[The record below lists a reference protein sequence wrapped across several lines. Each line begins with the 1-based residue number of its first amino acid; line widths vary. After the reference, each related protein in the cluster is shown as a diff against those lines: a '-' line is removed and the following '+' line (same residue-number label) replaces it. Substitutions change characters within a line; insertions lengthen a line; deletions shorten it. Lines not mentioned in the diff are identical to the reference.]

1 MTTITPALASTC
13 TPSEL
18 AARHGRLLS
27 AAAQA
32 VTTRAA
38 FSAFADRAPS
48 GPQGDEATARFE
60 QLLETPLNLPGHHGT
75 VTLQTD
81 EISPWTRLPLGVS
94 YPRAEAAAL
103 IDNAQRAQ
111 TTLSSLSID
120 ERAGLCVEMIERM
133 FAANVVLGLAAMHT
147 TGQGRGM
154 SQSGSG
160 TNALDRGL
168 EAVAAAWQ
176 VLSRVPSNAT
186 WEQTFGTELVAL
198 EKTYRIVPMGPALVV
213 ACASF
218 PAWNVYPAV
227 FANLMAGNPVIVK
240 PHPSSVLQ
248 MALAVSLMR
257 ETLADAGCTTDA
269 VQLAVDSAAKPITSI
284 LATHPAIRIV
294 DFTGSARYGSWV
306 EENARQARVYTET
319 SGLNSVVLDS
329 FSDTDA
335 AFRAI
340 AGAVSLFS
348 AQMCTAPQ
356 NIYIPETGVV
366 TPGGI
371 LSADE
376 VEQGLVAA
384 VEAIAESPRRAAAV
398 LGAIQSTRTID
409 EIAALTTTL
418 RAQANEHTH
427 GQVRVLSE
435 PRGWAAP
442 DFADARTSTPL
453 IARVGLDNE
462 KLFTHECFGPVVF
475 LIRVPDA
482 RTALKRAAN
491 DAATHGAI
499 TAFLYS
505 TDDSLIDSAE
515 DAFAAAG
522 ASLTINVT
530 GAMPINFS
538 AAFSDF
544 HVSGLNPAGTATL
557 TDDSFI
563 TGRFRVVQSR
573 RPLRPSHH

>member
-1 MTTITPALASTC
+1 MKKIAEEQTPPCAPVT
-13 TPSEL
+13 L
-18 AARHGRLLS
+18 AARHRALLS
-27 AAAQA
+27 DAVQA
-32 VTTRAA
+32 VNTRTA
-38 FSAFADRAPS
+38 FSAFSGREPS
-48 GPQGDEATARFE
+48 GATGDEATAQFSA
-60 QLLETPLNLPGHHGT
+60 LLETPLDLPLHSGT
-75 VTLQTD
+75 STLQTD

-94 YPRAEAAAL
+94 YPRADAPAL
-103 IDNAQRAQ
+103 LENAKQAQ
-111 TTLSSLSID
+111 PTWSTLTID
-120 ERAGLCVEMIERM
+120 ERAGICIEMIERM

-176 VLSRVPSNAT
+176 VLSRVPTAAS
-186 WEQTFGTELVAL
+186 WEQTFGSERVAL

-248 MALAVSLMR
+248 VALAVNIMR
-257 ETLADAGCTTDA
+257 ETLTDAGCAADL
-269 VQLAVDSAAKPITSI
+269 VQLAVDSAADPITSI
-284 LATHPAIRIV
+284 LATHPAVRIV
-294 DFTGSARYGSWV
+294 DFTGSAQYGKWV

-329 FSDTDA
+329 FIDTA
-335 AFRAI
+335 STLRAI
-340 AGAVSLFS
+340 AGAISLFS

-356 NIYIPETGVV
+356 NIYVPESGVT
-366 TPGGI
+366 TPEGI
-371 LSADE
+371 LSAE
-376 VEQGLVAA
+376 EIEQGIIAA
-384 VEAIAESPRRAAAV
+384 VDSIAESPRRAAAV
-398 LGAIQSTRTID
+398 LGSIQSDRTID
-409 EIAALTTTL
+409 EIAELTTTL
-418 RAQANEHTH
+418 SARAI
-427 GQVRVLSE
+427 VLSE
-435 PRGWAAP
+435 PRRWQAP
-442 DFADARTSTPL
+442 DFPNARTSTPL
-453 IARVGLDNE
+453 IARVSLQDE
-462 KLFTHECFGPVVF
+462 ELFTHECFGPVVF
-475 LIRVPDA
+475 LIRVPDVH
-482 RTALKRAAN
+482 TALMRAAG
-491 DAATHGAI
+491 DAARYGAI

-505 TDDSLIDSAE
+505 TDENLIGVAE
-515 DAFAAAG
+515 EAFAAAG

-573 RPLRPSHH
+573 RPLRPSHN

>member
-1 MTTITPALASTC
+1 MTTITPAQTSTC
-13 TPSEL
+13 TPSER
-18 AARHGRLLS
+18 AAHHRGLLVE
-27 AAAQA
+27 AVQA
-32 VTTRAA
+32 VTSRAA

-48 GPQGDEATARFE
+48 GPTGDEATARFE
-60 QLLETPLNLPGHHGT
+60 ALLESPLHLPGHIGT
-75 VTLQTD
+75 VTLQND
-81 EISPWTRLPLGVS
+81 EISPWTRLPLGVG
-94 YPRAEAAAL
+94 YPRAEAGAL
-103 IDNAQRAQ
+103 IDNAQQAQ
-111 TTLSSLSID
+111 ASWSSLSID
-120 ERAGLCVEMIERM
+120 ERAGVCIEMIERM

-168 EAVAAAWQ
+168 EAVAAAWR
-176 VLSRVPSNAT
+176 VLSRVPTSAT
-186 WEQTFGTELVAL
+186 WEQTFGAELVAL

-227 FANLMAGNPVIVK
+227 FANLMAGNPVVVK

-248 MALAVSLMR
+248 MALAVSIMR
-257 ETLADAGCTTDA
+257 ETLTDAGCPADA
-269 VQLAVDSAAKPITSI
+269 VQLAVDSAAEPITSV

-294 DFTGSARYGSWV
+294 DFTGSARYGAWV
-306 EENARQARVYTET
+306 EENARQARVYSET

-329 FSDTDA
+329 FIDTDA

-340 AGAVSLFS
+340 AGSISLFS

-356 NIYIPETGVV
+356 NIYIPENGVV
-366 TPGGI
+366 TPDGI

-376 VEQGLVAA
+376 IEQGVVAA
-384 VEAIAESPRRAAAV
+384 VAAIAESPRRAAAV
-398 LGAIQSTRTID
+398 LGAIQSDGTLD
-409 EIAALTTTL
+409 EIAALTASLRTL
-418 RAQANEHTH
+418 AHAQ
-427 GQVRVLSE
+427 VKVLSE
-435 PRGWAAP
+435 PRSWSAP
-442 DFADARTSTPL
+442 DFPDARTSTPL
-453 IARVGLDNE
+453 IARVGLDNDN
-462 KLFTHECFGPVVF
+462 LFTHECFGPVVF

-505 TDDSLIDSAE
+505 TDENLIDAAE
-515 DAFAAAG
+515 DAFASAG
-522 ASLTINVT
+522 AALTINVT

-557 TDDSFI
+557 TDESFV

-573 RPLRPSHH
+573 RPLRPSHN

>member
-1 MTTITPALASTC
+1 MKTIAPEQVSTC
-13 TPSEL
+13 TPAEL
-18 AARHGRLLS
+18 AARYRPLLS
-27 AAAQA
+27 DAAQA
-32 VTTRAA
+32 VNTRSA
-38 FSAFADRAPS
+38 FSAFAGRQPS
-48 GPQGDEATARFE
+48 GTKGDDATALFSA
-60 QLLETPLNLPGHHGT
+60 LLEMPVDLPGHSGAI
-75 VTLQTD
+75 TLQTD

-94 YPRAEAAAL
+94 YPRAAASVL
-103 IDNAQRAQ
+103 IDNAQQAQ
-111 TTLSSLSID
+111 VSWSMLTLD
-120 ERAGLCVEMIERM
+120 ERAGACVEMIERM
-133 FAANVVLGLAAMHT
+133 FAANIVLGLAAMHT

-176 VLSRVPSNAT
+176 VLSRVPSAAF
-186 WEQTFGTELVAL
+186 WEQTFGDELVAL

-240 PHPSSVLQ
+240 PHPTSVLQ
-248 MALAVSLMR
+248 MALAVKIMR
-257 ETLADAGCTTDA
+257 ETLTDAGCAANA
-269 VQLAVDSAAKPITSI
+269 VQLAVDSAAEPITSV
-284 LATHPAIRIV
+284 LATHPKVRIV
-294 DFTGSARYGSWV
+294 DFTGSARYGAWI

-319 SGLNSVVLDS
+319 SGVNCVVLDS
-329 FSDTDA
+329 FVDTA
-335 AFRAI
+335 SAMRAI
-340 AGAVSLFS
+340 AGAICLFS

-356 NIYIPETGVV
+356 NIYIPESGVA
-366 TPGGI
+366 TPEGI

-376 VEQGLVAA
+376 IERALVAA
-384 VEAIAESPRRAAAV
+384 VEAISASPQRAAAV
-398 LGAIQSTRTID
+398 LGAIQSDRTIN
-409 EIAALTTTL
+409 EIAQLTAIL
-418 RAQANEHTH
+418 RAQE
-427 GQVRVLSE
+427 RVLSE
-435 PRGWAAP
+435 PRSWQTA

-453 IARVGLDNE
+453 IASVSLE
-462 KLFTHECFGPVVF
+462 HESLFTQECFGPVVF
-475 LIRVPDA
+475 LIRVSDA
-482 RTALKRAAN
+482 RTALTRAAG

-505 TDDSLIDSAE
+505 TDENLIDSAE
-515 DAFAAAG
+515 EAFAAAG
-522 ASLTINVT
+522 ASLTTNVT

-557 TDDSFI
+557 TDESFV

-573 RPLRPSHH
+573 RPLRPSHN

>member
-1 MTTITPALASTC
+1 MKTLTVEQASTC
-13 TPSEL
+13 TPDEL
-18 AARHGRLLS
+18 ATRHHALLFD
-27 AAAQA
+27 AVQA
-32 VTTRAA
+32 VNSRAA
-38 FSAFADRAPS
+38 FSAFAGREPS
-48 GPQGDEATARFE
+48 GPKGDEAAE
-60 QLLETPLNLPGHHGT
+60 QFSALLQVPLNLPGHVGVAT
-75 VTLQTD
+75 RQTD

-94 YPRAEAAAL
+94 YPRAEPSAL
-103 IDNAQRAQ
+103 IESAQRAKS
-111 TTLSSLSID
+111 TWSALTID
-120 ERAGLCVEMIERM
+120 ERAGVCVEMIERM
-133 FAANVVLGLAAMHT
+133 FATNIVLGLAAMHT

-176 VLSRVPSNAT
+176 VLSRVPSTAS
-186 WEQTFGTELVAL
+186 WEQAFGAELVAL

-227 FANLMAGNPVIVK
+227 FANLMSGNPVIVK

-248 MALAVSLMR
+248 MALAVTIMR
-257 ETLADAGCTTDA
+257 ETLTDAGCAADT
-269 VQLAVDSAAKPITSI
+269 VQLAVDSAAEPITSL
-284 LATHPAIRIV
+284 LATHPDIRIV
-294 DFTGSARYGSWV
+294 DFTGSARYGAWI
-306 EENARQARVYTET
+306 EQNARQARVYTET

-329 FSDTDA
+329 FIDTPSTL
-335 AFRAI
+335 RAI
-340 AGAVSLFS
+340 AGAISLFS

-366 TPGGI
+366 TPEGT

-376 VEQGLVAA
+376 IEQGLVAA
-384 VEAIAESPRRAAAV
+384 VEEIAASPRRAAAV
-398 LGAIQSTRTID
+398 LGSIQSDRTMD
-409 EIAALTTTL
+409 EIAELTTTL
-418 RAQANEHTH
+418 RAQGH
-427 GQVRVLSE
+427 VLSE
-435 PRGWAAP
+435 PRSWQAP
-442 DFADARTSTPL
+442 DFPDARTSTPL
-453 IARVGLDNE
+453 IARVSLENE
-462 KLFTHECFGPVVF
+462 GLFTHECFGPVVF

-482 RTALKRAAN
+482 RAALKRAAD

-505 TDDSLIDSAE
+505 TDDGLIESAE
-515 DAFAAAG
+515 EAFAAAG

-557 TDDSFI
+557 TDDSFV

-573 RPLRPSHH
+573 RPLRPSHN

>member
-1 MTTITPALASTC
+1 MMTPRTAPATACTPA
-13 TPSEL
+13 EL
-18 AARHGRLLS
+18 AARHRALL
-27 AAAQA
+27 ADAVQA
-32 VTTRAA
+32 VNTRAA
-38 FSAFADRAPS
+38 FSAFSGREPS
-48 GPQGDEATARFE
+48 GPMGDEAISHFE
-60 QLLETPLNLPGHHGT
+60 ALLGSPLDLPGHLGVST
-75 VTLQTD
+75 VQSD
-81 EISPWTRLPLGVS
+81 EISPWTRQPLGIS
-94 YPRAEAAAL
+94 YPRVEASAVIAAAEQ
-103 IDNAQRAQ
+103 AQA
-111 TTLSSLSID
+111 SLSALTID
-120 ERAGLCVEMIERM
+120 ERAGLCIEMIERM

-168 EAVAAAWQ
+168 EATAAAWQ
-176 VLSRVPSNAT
+176 VLSRVPASAV
-186 WEQTFGTELVAL
+186 WEQTFGSELVAL
-198 EKTYRIVPMGPALVV
+198 QKTYRTVPMGPALVV

-227 FANLMAGNPVIVK
+227 FVNLMTGNPVIVK

-248 MALAVSLMR
+248 MALAVKIMR
-257 ETLADAGCTTDA
+257 ETLADAGCSADA
-269 VQLAVDSAAKPITSI
+269 VQLAVDSAASPITSV
-284 LATHPAIRIV
+284 LATDPGMRIV
-294 DFTGSARYGSWV
+294 DFTGSAVYGAWV
-306 EENARQARVYTET
+306 EENARQAKVYTET

-329 FSDTDA
+329 FTETASSL
-335 AFRAI
+335 RAI

-356 NIYIPETGVV
+356 NIYVPDSGVG
-366 TPGGI
+366 TPDGV

-376 VEQGLVAA
+376 IEQGIVAA

-398 LGAIQSTRTID
+398 LGSIQSDRTITD
-409 EIAALTTTL
+409 LADLTETL
-418 RAQANEHTH
+418 RSQAH
-427 GQVRVLSE
+427 VLRE
-435 PRGWAAP
+435 PRSWEAP
-442 DFADARTSTPL
+442 GFPDARTTTPL
-453 IARVGLDNE
+453 IARVSLDDHAH
-462 KLFTHECFGPVVF
+462 FARECFGPVVF

-482 RTALKRAAN
+482 RTALARAAQ
-491 DAATHGAI
+491 DAAMHGAI

-505 TDDSLIDSAE
+505 TDEDLIDDAE

-522 ASLTINVT
+522 ASLTTNVT

-557 TDDSFI
+557 TDDSFV

-573 RPLRPSHH
+573 RPLLPSHD